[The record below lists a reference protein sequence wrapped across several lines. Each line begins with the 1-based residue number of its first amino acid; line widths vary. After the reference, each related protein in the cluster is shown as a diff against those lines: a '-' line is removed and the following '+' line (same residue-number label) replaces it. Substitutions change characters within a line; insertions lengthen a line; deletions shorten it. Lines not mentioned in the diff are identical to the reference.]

1 MNQITRST
9 AIDILCRLLNLGVGR
24 VTGLGQR
31 LADAGLL
38 PRAVGRNVPAL
49 CSRELC
55 RLAIAAIADNG
66 LGAAPQ
72 MVETFENL
80 ETENGVTLG
89 GTLESAFRGDIAV
102 DDIAIQISP
111 AAALINVG
119 GKRLIFGSKLQGGA
133 AVKIIHIPANVMRA
147 IALEFREKRPTH

>member
-1 MNQITRST
+1 
-9 AIDILCRLLNLGVGR
+9 
-24 VTGLGQR
+24 
-31 LADAGLL
+31 
-38 PRAVGRNVPAL
+38 
-49 CSRELC
+49 
-55 RLAIAAIADNG
+55 
-66 LGAAPQ
+66 